1 MDTAK
6 ILKEEVQNPPTIYY
20 IETTDNPIEASFLQR
35 NNKVPRSYTILSYIY
50 LGHFVCLCVCHNCG
64 TLIYSFS
71 FSNQT
76 DQGDGGFGEE
86 GNGEIGKE
94 QIGEGGCEET
104 FLCLSLN

>member
-1 MDTAK
+1 MDTVK

-76 DQGDGGFGEE
+76 DQGAETE
-86 GNGEIGKE
+86 GLEREWRDRKGTDRRGRV
-94 QIGEGGCEET
+94 
-104 FLCLSLN
+104 